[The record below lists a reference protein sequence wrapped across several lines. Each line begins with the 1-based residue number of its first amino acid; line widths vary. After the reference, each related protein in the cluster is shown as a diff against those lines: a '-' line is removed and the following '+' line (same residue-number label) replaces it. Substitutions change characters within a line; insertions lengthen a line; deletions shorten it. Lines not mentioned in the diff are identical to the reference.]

1 MLLYYIIILLNGG
14 GTGPPPPALR
24 FLLLPFY
31 LKPLLLFLP
40 AFVLASAIAWA
51 DFRLDEQSCGGEKA
65 DALVRPRQEESKHIS
80 RALVRAR
87 VCFVCVHL
95 PGGRC
100 EDGRECIFAHSDGH
114 PA

>member
-1 MLLYYIIILLNGG
+1 MIERGG
-14 GTGPPPPALR
+14 HGSASPGPPVPA
-24 FLLLPFY
+24 P
-31 LKPLLLFLP
+31 PLLSQAP
-40 AFVLASAIAWA
+40 ASFPSSRFVLASAIAWA

-80 RALVRAR
+80 RAFVRAR